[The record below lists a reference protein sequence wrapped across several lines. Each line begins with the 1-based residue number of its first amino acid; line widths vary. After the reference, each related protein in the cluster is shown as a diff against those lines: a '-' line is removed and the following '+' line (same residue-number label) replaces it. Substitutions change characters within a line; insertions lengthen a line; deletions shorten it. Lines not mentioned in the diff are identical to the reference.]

1 MATITLDYN
10 TRNAQAQKTLD
21 YILSLGVF
29 KTQNI
34 RTPRRGNVSLNTG
47 KDDMFLYSVSE
58 QVLAK
63 EWLNKEEDEAWK
75 DL

>member
-10 TRNAQAQKTLD
+10 TRNAQAQKALD

-29 KTQNI
+29 KVQTI
-34 RTPRRGNVSLNTG
+34 EKLRKVKEEKDLN
-47 KDDMFLYSVSE
+47 FLYSVSE

-63 EWLNKEEDEAWK
+63 EWLNKDEDEAWK